1 MPTFD
6 RALASLLTDLD
17 DRGLL
22 AETLVV
28 ALGEMGRT
36 PLGSA
41 RWGRGHWSTLFP
53 ALLAGAGVRGGT
65 TFGRSDKDAAHPVDH
80 PVAPESLAATIYEAL
95 GISPELR
102 LPDPQGR
109 PTPIVQGGQSILGLL
124 S

>member
-6 RALASLLTDLD
+6 RAVASLLTDLAG
-17 DRGLL
+17 RGLL
-22 AETLVV
+22 SATLAV
-28 ALGEMGRT
+28 ALAQVGRT
-36 PLGSA
+36 PVGSS

-65 TFGRSDKDAAHPVDH
+65 TFGRSDKDAPPPAAHPGS
-80 PVAPESLAATIYEAL
+80 PESLAATVYEAL

-109 PTPIVQGGQSILGLL
+109 PTPIVQDGRSI
-124 S
+124 